1 MEGERRE
8 KGKRKRRKEGRR
20 KERKKTGGRKDK
32 LLVNKRNN
40 RLNTVQSIKTPP
52 HYVPTQSALKE

>member
-20 KERKKTGGRKDK
+20 KERKTGGRKDK